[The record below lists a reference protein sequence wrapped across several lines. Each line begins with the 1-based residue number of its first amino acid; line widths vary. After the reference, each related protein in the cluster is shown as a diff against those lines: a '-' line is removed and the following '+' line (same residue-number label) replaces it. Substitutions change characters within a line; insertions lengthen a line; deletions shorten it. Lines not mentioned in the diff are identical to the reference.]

1 MNYPQS
7 GRSGCLVYKAHVQ
20 VFYSVSVFTF
30 TLYQWNVQN
39 RSRCLRS
46 IFVHCAHAQDDKM
59 VYMCTVQT
67 IEWA

>member
-7 GRSGCLVYKAHVQ
+7 GRSGCLVCKAHVH
-20 VFYSVSVFTF
+20 VFYCVSVF

-46 IFVHCAHAQDDKM
+46 IFEHCAHAQDDKT